1 MILYLLF
8 YIMFIIIMTAQE
20 AQLLNER
27 ILILEKELSSTRDE
41 IKTIEDRNNVLEEN
55 IVISDEEKSDITE
68 YNSQLNAQILKL
80 ATLKSVFSSNGDL
93 DRLAYLIS
101 LQNKLENEEI
111 KNNKNIEADLI
122 DLNNKIVLINA
133 DAQVNTVA
141 KYTEIYE
148 THTQVRTC
156 SYLIFISCSLISI

>member
-55 IVISDEEKSDITE
+55 IVPGKKPRRQ
-68 YNSQLNAQILKL
+68 YRCGKRQ
-80 ATLKSVFSSNGDL
+80 
-93 DRLAYLIS
+93 
-101 LQNKLENEEI
+101 
-111 KNNKNIEADLI
+111 
-122 DLNNKIVLINA
+122 
-133 DAQVNTVA
+133 VA
-141 KYTEIYE
+141 K
-148 THTQVRTC
+148 
-156 SYLIFISCSLISI
+156 